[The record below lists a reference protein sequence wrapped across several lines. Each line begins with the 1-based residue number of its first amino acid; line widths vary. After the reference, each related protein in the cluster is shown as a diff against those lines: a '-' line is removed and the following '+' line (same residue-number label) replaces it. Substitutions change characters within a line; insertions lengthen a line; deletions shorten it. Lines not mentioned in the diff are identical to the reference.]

1 MTRGIRNNNPGN
13 IEENGTKWQGLSNP
27 NSDGRFCIFDDP
39 KWGIRAIA
47 RVIITYQ
54 DKYAINT
61 IEGIINRWAP
71 PSENNTSAYIIHVAN
86 ECDVKPNDIVDVHD
100 YDIAKPLVETIIKHE
115 NGSQPYSLSK
125 INEGLRLAGIEP
137 DTASQSDALDQDKPL
152 AKSRTI
158 KGQQV
163 VGAGT
168 AGAALIEV
176 GKQVT
181 DAAQSVQSLVP
192 YLDVAKWVFLG
203 LILVGV
209 GITVY
214 ARLDDRKKGRN

>member
-1 MTRGIRNNNPGN
+1 MNDLDILARTLYG
-13 IEENGTKWQGLSNP
+13 EAKA
-27 NSDGRFCIFDDP
+27 NSVQDAE
-39 KWGIRAIA
+39 AIA
-47 RVIITYQ
+47 DVILNRCNLPNWPDTPAKVCQQPWQFSCWNTNDPNRERILNASGDWFNRCIEIAENATSSPDVTNRATHYCTPSVKNKTYWAK
-54 DKYAINT
+54 DKTPCYNT
-61 IEGIINRWAP
+61 NG
-71 PSENNTSAYIIHVAN
+71 HLFF
-86 ECDVKPNDIVDVHD
+86 NDI
-100 YDIAKPLVETIIKHE
+100 
-115 NGSQPYSLSK
+115 
-125 INEGLRLAGIEP
+125 
-137 DTASQSDALDQDKPL
+137 DTPPPADATEALDQHRPL